1 MQRLDSIEQLPRG
14 LRFVAAVGVFDGM
27 HRGHCRL
34 LEAATSAA
42 RRMAA
47 RTVVVTF
54 DPHPEAVLRGRAPAL
69 LCDLDERVARLEGA
83 GVDLTVVQPFDR
95 AFSELSAEEFVD
107 RLAEGR
113 ELTALAMTSESAFGH
128 RRAGTVAT
136 LAEAGRKRG
145 FELVRVEPLS
155 LGGARVSSSRIREL
169 VAAGKLA
176 DTRRHLGRSH
186 AVRGEV
192 VQGDGRGRALGYPTA
207 NLSFEQPVALPPD
220 GIYAVLASWGGPD
233 PMRPT
238 RREQGVASLGVRP
251 TFGPGGR
258 VLEVYVLDFDEL
270 IYGERLRVTFVR
282 RQRGERRFPD
292 PAPLVRQMG
301 LDAARAR
308 TVLARSARWAAL
320 EHPC

>member
-1 MQRLDSIEQLPRG
+1 MQRLDSIEELPRG
-14 LRFVAAVGVFDGM
+14 LRFVAAVGVFDGV

-34 LEAATSAA
+34 LGAATAAA
-42 RRMAA
+42 RTMSA

-69 LCDLDERVARLEGA
+69 LCDLDERLARLDRA
-83 GVDLTVVQPFDR
+83 GVDLTVVQRFDR

-113 ELTALAMTSESAFGH
+113 KLAALAMTSESAFGH

-136 LAEAGRKRG
+136 LEEAGRGRG

-169 VAAGKLA
+169 VASGKLTDA
-176 DTRRHLGRSH
+176 RRQLGRSH

-192 VQGDGRGRALGYPTA
+192 VHGDGRGRALGYPTA
-207 NLSFEQPVALPPD
+207 NLSFEEPVALPPD
-220 GIYAVLASWGGPD
+220 GIYSVLTSWDGPD
-233 PMRPT
+233 PLRPT

-251 TFGPGGR
+251 TLGPGGR
-258 VLEVYVLDFDEL
+258 VLEVYLLDFDEL

-292 PAPLVRQMG
+292 PAALVRQIG

-308 TVLARSARWAAL
+308 TVLARSAHLAAS
-320 EHPC
+320 EYPC

>member
-1 MQRLDSIEQLPRG
+1 MQRLDSIEELPRA
-14 LRFVAAVGVFDGM
+14 LRFVAAVGVFDGV

-34 LEAATSAA
+34 LGAAATAA
-42 RRMAA
+42 RRMSA

-54 DPHPEAVLRGRAPAL
+54 DPHPEAVLRERAPAL
-69 LCDLDERVARLEGA
+69 LCDLEERLARFDRA

-95 AFSELSAEEFVD
+95 GFSELS
-107 RLAEGR
+107 
-113 ELTALAMTSESAFGH
+113 ALAMTSESAFGH

-136 LAEAGRKRG
+136 LEEAGRRRG

-169 VAAGKLA
+169 VASGKLTDA
-176 DTRRHLGRSH
+176 RRQLGRSH

-192 VQGDGRGRALGYPTA
+192 VHGDGRGRALGYPTA
-207 NLSFEQPVALPPD
+207 NLSFEEPVALPPD
-220 GIYAVLASWGGPD
+220 GIYAVLTSWGGPD
-233 PMRPT
+233 PLRPT

-258 VLEVYVLDFDEL
+258 VLEVYLLDFDEL

-292 PAPLVRQMG
+292 PAALVRQIG

-308 TVLARSARWAAL
+308 TVLARSAHLAAS
-320 EHPC
+320 EYPC